1 MTTLHEEQTYNSLTQ
16 VGEEGS
22 AEEEGSEDE
31 AKVTTQPPTT
41 QHQPLKFL
49 EIDSVINFL
58 CILFYCSLH
67 KNKIKRM

>member
-16 VGEEGS
+16 EGEEGS

-41 QHQPLKFL
+41 QPLKFL

-67 KNKIKRM
+67 KNKIK

>member
-1 MTTLHEEQTYNSLTQ
+1 MTTLHEEQTYNSLNQ
-16 VGEEGS
+16 EGEEGS

-31 AKVTTQPPTT
+31 AKVTTQPPST

-67 KNKIKRM
+67 KNKIK

>member
-16 VGEEGS
+16 EGEEGS

-31 AKVTTQPPTT
+31 AKVITQPPTT

-49 EIDSVINFL
+49 EIDSVMNSL
-58 CILFYCSLH
+58 CFYIRFYVSIC
-67 KNKIKRM
+67 IVV